1 MNNYREFAEALLAG
15 KTLVTET
22 AGVLDCIA
30 LNDDGIMC
38 RTLDF
43 KYWDSSEI
51 SLIDADVTKW
61 EILK

>member
-1 MNNYREFAEALLAG
+1 MKNYREFAEALMSG
-15 KTLVTET
+15 ETLVTET
-22 AGVLDCIA
+22 AGVRDCIA

-43 KYWDSSEI
+43 KFWDSSAI